1 MNYKIIMRKGLYI
14 FKHKYFNK
22 RENLYNYIDK
32 QFKNDL
38 VDYVEV
44 YFKDERDL
52 WILLDTHDN

>member
-1 MNYKIIMRKGLYI
+1 MRKGLYI